1 VASKQIGMGYFY
13 FALKQDE
20 ESDRYKIRVQ
30 LMEENETLH
39 YDKFELKQ
47 KTIVKAKTVE
57 DNSRQKVRVNMPP
70 ISMKD
75 LPAEVKVH
83 HVTYNLLVDNLKEE
97 QQYSSNII
105 AKCPVLGNR
114 NLSSYKFVQN
124 IAQNSIKLNTLT

>member
-1 VASKQIGMGYFY
+1 MQ
-13 FALKQDE
+13 
-20 ESDRYKIRVQ
+20 
-30 LMEENETLH
+30 ENETLH

-47 KTIVKAKTVE
+47 KTILKAKTVE
-57 DNSRQKVRVNMPP
+57 DNGRQKVRVNMPP

-105 AKCPVLGNR
+105 AKCPILGSR

-124 IAQNSIKLNTLT
+124 LSQNSIKLNTLTEEDIRIDIPSS